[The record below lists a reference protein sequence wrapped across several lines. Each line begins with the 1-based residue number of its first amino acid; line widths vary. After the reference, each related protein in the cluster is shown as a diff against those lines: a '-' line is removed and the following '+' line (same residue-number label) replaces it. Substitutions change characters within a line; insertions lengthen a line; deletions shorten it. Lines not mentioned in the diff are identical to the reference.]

1 MDTVYLR
8 VKEMAIGAIALVISV
23 LSPISTALVL
33 LITMSIVDVFLGF
46 GANRKVLGEEFKFNK
61 AFNAITKM
69 AFFCLLTVLIH
80 LTFHLYGEVEVAS
93 VVVKY
98 LSWIIIYYYILNML
112 YNAGKI
118 YPDSKVI
125 PFLVEVMQLHI
136 LGAMLSRMGINVS
149 KVKLQEEQLEK
160 KKGDEK

>member
-8 VKEMAIGAIALVISV
+8 VKEMTIGALALVISI

-46 GANRKVLGEEFKFNK
+46 KANRKVLGEEFKFNK

-69 AFFCLLTVLIH
+69 GFFCMLTILIH
-80 LTFHLYGEVEVAS
+80 LTFHLYGEIDIAA

-118 YPDSKVI
+118 YPESKVI
-125 PFLVEVMQLHI
+125 PFLIEVMQLHV
-136 LGAMLSRMGINVS
+136 LGAMLTRMGVNVG
-149 KVKLQEEQLEK
+149 KIKLQEE
-160 KKGDEK
+160 KKGGTDENQ

>member
-1 MDTVYLR
+1 MT
-8 VKEMAIGAIALVISV
+8 IGALALVISI

-46 GANRKVLGEEFKFNK
+46 KANRKVLGEEFKFNK

-69 AFFCLLTVLIH
+69 GFFCMLTVLIH
-80 LTFHLYGEVEVAS
+80 LTFHLYGEIDIAA

-118 YPDSKVI
+118 YPESKVI
-125 PFLVEVMQLHI
+125 PFLIEVMQLHV
-136 LGAMLSRMGINVS
+136 LGAMLSRMGVNVG
-149 KVKLQEEQLEK
+149 KVKLQEE
-160 KKGDEK
+160 KKGAGDENE

>member
-8 VKEMAIGAIALVISV
+8 VKEITIGALALVISI

-46 GANRKVLGEEFKFNK
+46 KANRKVLGEEFKFNK

-69 AFFCLLTVLIH
+69 GFFCMLTVLIH
-80 LTFHLYGEVEVAS
+80 LTFHLYGEIDIAA

-118 YPDSKVI
+118 YPESKVI
-125 PFLVEVMQLHI
+125 PFLIEVMQLHV
-136 LGAMLSRMGINVS
+136 LGAMLSRMGVNVG
-149 KVKLQEEQLEK
+149 KVKLQEE
-160 KKGDEK
+160 KKGAGDENE

>member
-8 VKEMAIGAIALVISV
+8 VKEMTIGALALVISI

-46 GANRKVLGEEFKFNK
+46 KANRNVLGEEFKFNK

-69 AFFCLLTVLIH
+69 GFFCMLTVLIH
-80 LTFHLYGEVEVAS
+80 LTFHLYGEIDIAA

-118 YPDSKVI
+118 YPESKVI
-125 PFLVEVMQLHI
+125 PFLIEIMQLHV
-136 LGAMLSRMGINVS
+136 LGAMLSRMGVNVG
-149 KVKLQEEQLEK
+149 KVKLQEE
-160 KKGDEK
+160 KKGAGNENE